1 MKKSVSYALVLML
14 CVSVQGCAGQ
24 TKESETQPSTQM
36 QMELELET
44 LQEAETESETGTE
57 AMETEKAEKA
67 ENMQVNTVIGS
78 LVDIDMKQ
86 ITVLSDNGNEII
98 LPISEAELD
107 FRNGFRVGNL
117 VCVDYTG
124 EILETDNLEA
134 DIFVLRAADS
144 SDVRELRVSEP
155 RKETEEESEGES
167 AAENVRES
175 ESEADT
181 DARGESESET
191 DTEDGGETES
201 GTDTED
207 VEETESGTDKD
218 AHGETGSETDTE
230 DSGQGE
236 SGTDA
241 EDDGEASTEGSTET
255 GEDVKILRGQ
265 IQEIEWNSMTI
276 MDEDKEERTFGIMN
290 VQIYFAKGMAK
301 GTEVV
306 VSYTSEESGEGQK
319 VISVMDAVSFEEKED
334 E

>member
-67 ENMQVNTVIGS
+67 EDMQVNTVIGS

-191 DTEDGGETES
+191 DTEDGEETES
-201 GTDTED
+201 GTDT
-207 VEETESGTDKD
+207 D

-255 GEDVKILRGQ
+255 VEEVKILRGQ

-319 VISVMDAVSFEEKED
+319 VISVMDAVSFKEKED